1 MDLAKLDMTEHANNS
16 ATLEVLHPIT
26 GEFLTDNA
34 GNVVTIDL
42 LGSDSTKMRNAMSA
56 RARKQLAQKKPNQ
69 ITTIDDA
76 ERASAELLAEV
87 VTGWHGVEENGTV
100 LECTKDNV
108 VYILTKYSWL
118 RLQVDQFVSDR
129 SNFFKA

>member
-87 VTGWHGVEENGTV
+87 VTGWHGVEENSTV

>member
-87 VTGWHGVEENGTV
+87 VTGWHGAEENSTV